1 MKKNIIILFSIL
13 LIGCNTNVSQ
23 KESINLEKKE
33 NANNKLN
40 EIPKITILGTFHFNA
55 TNDYS
60 SVQIDSIFSD
70 KRQKELDQ
78 LINKIKA
85 FNPTKIMVEWEPKT
99 KNELDKNLK
108 EYIKNDFSLPQNEIY
123 QIGFRLAKETGINEL
138 FPIDYQMDLGDEKLV
153 EHLNEINKFS
163 KFEELISDVNKVA
176 AVETDYLK
184 YHSITDYF
192 KKMNSTDN
200 DNFNRNI
207 YLDKLS
213 SISTKSGNPLLEYV
227 SNWYKR
233 NIFIMGQ
240 IDIHLQK
247 NDRILVLIGAG
258 HKPILKDLYKNR
270 ANIEYID
277 IQEYLK

>member
-1 MKKNIIILFSIL
+1 MKKYLIILFSIL
-13 LIGCNTNVSQ
+13 LIGCNTNVTK

-33 NANNKLN
+33 NTNTELS
-40 EIPKITILGTFHFNA
+40 EIPKVTIIGTFHFNA

-78 LINKIKA
+78 LINKTKA
-85 FNPTKIMVEWEPKT
+85 FNPTKIMVEWEPETKT
-99 KNELDKNLK
+99 ELDKNLK
-108 EYIKNDFSLPQNEIY
+108 KYLNNEFVLPQNEIY
-123 QIGFRLAKETGINEL
+123 QIGFRLAKETGIKEL
-138 FPIDYQMDLGDEKLV
+138 FPIDYQMDLGDAKLV
-153 EHLNEINKFS
+153 EYLKEKNTFSEFENFISDINKY
-163 KFEELISDVNKVA
+163 A

-184 YHSITDYF
+184 SHSITDYF
-192 KKMNSTDN
+192 NKMNSTDS

-213 SISTKSGNPLLEYV
+213 SISNEPGNPLLEYV

-240 IDIHLQK
+240 IDVHLQK

-270 ANIEYID
+270 KNIEYID

>member
-13 LIGCNTNVSQ
+13 LIGCNTNVTQ
-23 KESINLEKKE
+23 KEGVNLEKKE
-33 NANNKLN
+33 NANNKLS
-40 EIPKITILGTFHFNA
+40 EIPEITILGTFHFNA

-60 SVQIDSIFSD
+60 SVQIDSVFSD

-99 KNELDKNLK
+99 KKELDKNLK
-108 EYIKNDFSLPQNEIY
+108 EYLKNDFSLPQNEIY

-163 KFEELISDVNKVA
+163 KFEELISDINKIA
-176 AVETDYLK
+176 TVETDYLK
-184 YHSITDYF
+184 SHSILDYF

-200 DNFNRNI
+200 DNFNRNV

-213 SISTKSGNPLLEYV
+213 SISNKSGNPLLEYV

-240 IDIHLQK
+240 IDVHLQK

-270 ANIEYID
+270 ANIEYVN
-277 IQEYLK
+277 IQEFLK